1 MWRISDIRHWKQRN
15 IPCDPPGMFQH
26 LQTLSSGYTGKQGC
40 TESYR
45 NHQQALP
52 EGAWNTTWIYIRT
65 DTGVQKRVKTYLP
78 YRLKNRLYPKV
89 IWAKRSIILSMNIR
103 HYVIIHF
110 KPEYEMDNNAIE
122 RINRY
127 ISLSRRNSLFCG
139 SHQGAK
145 RAALIYSLACSCRQR
160 GIKFLRV
167 YLWYNESFG
176 NITTYCIYWSVS
188 GTFAWQVA

>member
-1 MWRISDIRHWKQRN
+1 M
-15 IPCDPPGMFQH
+15 
-26 LQTLSSGYTGKQGC
+26 
-40 TESYR
+40 
-45 NHQQALP
+45 
-52 EGAWNTTWIYIRT
+52 
-65 DTGVQKRVKTYLP
+65 KTYLP

-110 KPEYEMDNNAIE
+110 KHEYEMDNNAIE

-145 RAALIYSLACSCRQR
+145 RAALIYSLACSCRLNRINTFEYFKDLLNKFIMVNPNTNKKYLR
-160 GIKFLRV
+160 GLLPDK
-167 YLWYNESFG
+167 WKK
-176 NITTYCIYWSVS
+176 
-188 GTFAWQVA
+188 